1 MAFKLRYKSLGLHAV
16 LVEWPAEISEAVLE
30 DVLILKTKIENYH
43 IKEVVQ
49 VNSAYSSLIVFYENT
64 NIS

>member
-30 DVLILKTKIENYH
+30 DALVLKAKIENSY
-43 IKEVVQ
+43 IKDIVQ
-49 VNSAYSSLIVFYENT
+49 VNSAYNSLIVFLC
-64 NIS
+64 